1 MKMKKQGFLLGA
13 VFLASSTIIVKLLGF
28 LFTIPLTKMIG
39 TEGMGYFYTS
49 YELYNLLATIYSAG
63 LPVALSKMISEA
75 DSRHDIQGVK
85 KTNKVATIV
94 LLTFGFTLGFVM
106 FFGAG
111 VFADWLKNPYASYSI
126 KALSPLILFSSIMC
140 VGRGYFQGLS
150 NMIPTA
156 VSSVVEAMSKLFL
169 GVGLA
174 WFILKTT
181 NQPELASAG
190 AITGVTVGSLLGAIY
205 IYSYKKINHLPKKDA
220 SDHTKKLSNKTI
232 FKRMIWLAI
241 PITIGASVFSI
252 VNFLDTA
259 IVLRQLQDGAG
270 FSNSEANQLYGIF
283 GNTKKLFNLPIAFI
297 IPLTTSVLP
306 ALASANVNHDIK
318 RINENASLAIKLTS
332 LIAFSTGIGFI
343 ALSKPIFTLIYPS
356 STQYETEVGS
366 ELLFIF
372 GIAVVL
378 CSFVMITNSILQALG
393 KVQAPVFTMII
404 GGVFKVITSLYL
416 VSNVNI
422 NIYGAAISTCICYFI
437 IVIFNFIFLLKIIPS
452 LISSLKQ
459 LFKPLLSACVMG
471 TLARASYCL
480 VITTFGTKLSCVFSI
495 LIGAC
500 AFLIMLIITNSITKS
515 DLKSVPNGEKIASLL
530 HIK

>member
-1 MKMKKQGFLLGA
+1 
-13 VFLASSTIIVKLLGF
+13 
-28 LFTIPLTKMIG
+28 
-39 TEGMGYFYTS
+39 
-49 YELYNLLATIYSAG
+49 
-63 LPVALSKMISEA
+63 
-75 DSRHDIQGVK
+75 
-85 KTNKVATIV
+85 
-94 LLTFGFTLGFVM
+94 M
-106 FFGAG
+106 FFGAD

-156 VSSVVEAMSKLFL
+156 VSSVIEAMSKLFL

-205 IYSYKKINHLPKKDA
+205 IFTYKKINHLPKEKDA
-220 SDHTKKLSNKTI
+220 SDQADKLSKKLI
-232 FKRMIWLAI
+232 FKRMVWLAI

-259 IVLRQLQDGAG
+259 IVLRRLQDGAG
-270 FSNSEANQLYGIF
+270 FSNGEANQLYGIF
-283 GNTKKLFNLPIAFI
+283 GNTKKLYNLPIAFI

-306 ALASANVNHDIK
+306 ALASANVNHDKK
-318 RINENASLAIKLTS
+318 RINENAGLAIRLTS

-343 ALSKPIFTLIYPS
+343 ALSKPIFSLIYRS
-356 STQYETEVGS
+356 NQYETEVGS
-366 ELLFIF
+366 KLLFIF

-393 KVQAPVFTMII
+393 KVQAPVLTMII
-404 GGVFKVITSLYL
+404 GGVFKVGTSWYL
-416 VSNVNI
+416 VSNVDV

-459 LFKPLLSACVMG
+459 LFKPLLSALIMG
-471 TLARASYCL
+471 TLARASYCML
-480 VITTFGTKLSCVFSI
+480 LTTFGAKISCVFSI
-495 LIGAC
+495 LIGGF
-500 AFLIMLIITNSITKS
+500 AFLLMLIITNSITKT
-515 DLKSVPNGEKIASLL
+515 DLESVPNGEKIASLL
-530 HIK
+530 HVK

>member
-1 MKMKKQGFLLGA
+1 MKKQGFLLGA
-13 VFLASSTIIVKLLGF
+13 VFLTSSTIIVKLLGF
-28 LFTIPLTKMIG
+28 LFTIPLTNMIG

-49 YELYNLLATIYSAG
+49 YDLYNFLATIYSAG
-63 LPVALSKMISEA
+63 IPVALSKMISEA

-85 KTNKVATIV
+85 KINNVATIV
-94 LLTFGFTLGFVM
+94 LLSFGFTLGLIM

-111 VFADWLKNPYASYSI
+111 VFANWLKNPYASYSI

-156 VSSVVEAMSKLFL
+156 VSSVIEAMSKFFL

-174 WFILKTT
+174 WFILKST
-181 NQPELASAG
+181 NQPEFASAG

-205 IYSYKKINHLPKKDA
+205 IFTYKKVNHLPKEKDA
-220 SDHTKKLSNKTI
+220 SDQADKLSKRLI
-232 FKRMIWLAI
+232 FKRMLWLAI

-270 FSNSEANQLYGIF
+270 FSNSEANQLFGIF

-297 IPLTTSVLP
+297 IPLTISVLP
-306 ALASANVNHDIK
+306 ALASANVNHDKK

-332 LIAFSTGIGFI
+332 LIAFSTGIGFV
-343 ALSKPIFTLIYPS
+343 ALSKPIFTLIYYN
-356 STQYETEVGS
+356 STPYEAEVGS
-366 ELLFIF
+366 KLLFIL

-404 GGVFKVITSLYL
+404 GGVFKVISSWYL

-422 NIYGAAISTCICYFI
+422 NIYGAAISTCICYLI
-437 IVIFNFIFLLKIIPS
+437 IVIFNFIYLLKIIPS

-459 LFKPLLSACVMG
+459 LFKPFFSACIMG

-480 VITTFGTKLSCVFSI
+480 VITIFGTKLSCVFSI
-495 LIGAC
+495 MIGAC
-500 AFLIMLIITNSITKS
+500 AFLIMLIVTDSISKT
-515 DLKSVPNGEKIASLL
+515 DLESVPNGEKIAEIL
-530 HIK
+530 HVK